1 MTGTVPVTATPPPPS
16 EPAARYP
23 FTPADPFLPPA
34 EYARL
39 RVEAPVAVAR
49 VASGD
54 QVWLVT
60 RYEDVRAAYCDPRFS
75 RNLDRPDAAQLL
87 PGVRMLSSP
96 FADPPAHTRWRKLV
110 SKAFTARQVESLRPA
125 VQDLVDGLLDRVEEH
140 GAPADLVRLF
150 CFPLPIGAVCALLG
164 VADEAHAP
172 FRAHADAALS
182 LTDSTPEQKRAAFVA
197 MDTYARQFVAQKRAR
212 PGDDLLSRLIAV
224 HDDDAG
230 RLSEDE
236 LAATVLTLLI
246 GGYENTS
253 QQLGRGVLALFRHPD
268 QLAALR
274 ADGSL
279 IGPAVEEIMRY
290 ASADSGYGSPR
301 YAAEDVPLGGTVI
314 PKGATVLLLRH
325 SANHDGAAFD
335 RPDEFDLGRGA
346 NPHLAF
352 GAGAHHCLG
361 AALARLELQ
370 VGFGAL
376 LRRFPGLRLAVPPA
390 EIRWSFRVTAA
401 GPASLPVAW

>member
-1 MTGTVPVTATPPPPS
+1 MTATTPVTEA
-16 EPAARYP
+16 PAAPGAPYP
-23 FTPADPFLPPA
+23 FTPADPFLPPE

-39 RVEAPVAVAR
+39 RAEAPVTVAR

-54 QVWLVT
+54 EVWLVT
-60 RYEDVRAAYCDPRFS
+60 RYEDVHAAYRDPRFS
-75 RNLDRPDAAQLL
+75 RRLDRPDAAQLL

-110 SKAFTARQVESLRPA
+110 SKAFTARQVAALRPTL
-125 VQDLVDGLLDRVEEH
+125 QQLVDGLLDRVEEH
-140 GAPADLVRLF
+140 GAPADLVQLF
-150 CFPLPIGAVCALLG
+150 CFPLPISAVCALLG
-164 VADEAHAP
+164 VADTAHAP

-182 LTDSTPEQKRAAFVA
+182 LTGSTPEQKQAAFVA
-197 MDTYARQFVAQKRAR
+197 MDGYAREFIGQKRAR

-230 RLSEDE
+230 QLSEDE

-253 QQLGRGVLALFRHPD
+253 QQLGRGVLALFRHPE
-268 QLAALR
+268 QAAKLR
-274 ADGSL
+274 ADPAL
-279 IGPAVEEIMRY
+279 IGSAVEEIMRY
-290 ASADSGYGSPR
+290 ASTDSGYGSPR
-301 YAAEDVPLGGTVI
+301 YATEDVPLGDVVI
-314 PKGATVLLLRH
+314 PKGATVLLLRQ
-325 SANHDGAAFD
+325 SANHDGAVFD
-335 RPDEFDLGRGA
+335 RPDEFDVGRNG

-361 AALARLELQ
+361 GALARLELQ

-376 LRRFPGLRLAVPPA
+376 LARFPGLRPAVPL
-390 EIRWSFRVTAA
+390 EQVRWSFRVTAA
-401 GPASLPVAW
+401 GPASLPVTW